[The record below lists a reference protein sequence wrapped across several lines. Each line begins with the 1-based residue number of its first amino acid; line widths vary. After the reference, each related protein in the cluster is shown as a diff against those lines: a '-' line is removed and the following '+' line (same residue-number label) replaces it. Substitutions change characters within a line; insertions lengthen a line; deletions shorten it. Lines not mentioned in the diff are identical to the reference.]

1 MTGFQRLILPFL
13 LLMSFNTT
21 QAQFQPIK
29 KNLVTGTWEFR
40 QAHTETWRE
49 VQIPSSVHTALLH
62 HKLIEDPYYRDN
74 EAKVQWIEKED
85 WEYQT
90 TFDVDETTL
99 QKKHIELIFRGIDTY
114 AHIYLNDSLIAETEN
129 MFREW
134 RVDVKPLLRPTGN
147 KLHIYFESPL
157 NKTKSDW
164 DINCPEDNES

>member
-21 QAQFQPIK
+21 QAQYQPVK

-49 VQIPSSVHTALLH
+49 IQIPSSVHTALLQ

-85 WEYQT
+85 W
-90 TFDVDETTL
+90 
-99 QKKHIELIFRGIDTY
+99 GI
-114 AHIYLNDSLIAETEN
+114 
-129 MFREW
+129 
-134 RVDVKPLLRPTGN
+134 
-147 KLHIYFESPL
+147 KLPSM
-157 NKTKSDW
+157 
-164 DINCPEDNES
+164 